1 MKGIILAGGNG
12 SRLHP
17 MTEVVS
23 KQLLPVYDKPM
34 IYYPLTTLMMG
45 GYRDILVITTP
56 NDNSQFRR
64 LLGDGTQW
72 GCKISYAVQPKPAGI
87 AQAFQI
93 GAEFINGEPCCLI
106 LGDNIYFGASLQR
119 IVREAA
125 LRQTGATVFAYRVS
139 DPERYGVVTL
149 DEKGRATS
157 LEEKPTH
164 PKSQWAVTGLYFYGP
179 DVCKIAN
186 ELRPSAR
193 GELEITDINLRYLSR
208 GELNVELLG
217 RGFAWLDTGTPDSL
231 AEAGEFVRALEK
243 RQGLKIACPEEV
255 AFGQQWIGR
264 NDLLAIARQMPN
276 SAYGA
281 YLHQI
286 ASEGSKI
293 SSTSSGDEG

>member
-1 MKGIILAGGNG
+1 MKGIILAGGSG

-17 MTEVVS
+17 MTTVVS

-56 NDNSQFRR
+56 HDNSQFRR
-64 LLGDGTQW
+64 LLGDGQQW
-72 GCKISYAVQPKPAGI
+72 GCRISYAIQPKPAGI

-93 GAEFINGEPCCLI
+93 AADFIDGEPCCLI
-106 LGDNIYFGASLQR
+106 LGDNIYFGANLQS
-119 IVREAA
+119 IVRSAA
-125 LRQTGATVFAYRVS
+125 LRKTGATVFAYRVS
-139 DPERYGVVTL
+139 DPERYGVVSFDDL
-149 DEKGRATS
+149 GRATS
-157 LEEKPTH
+157 LEEKPILA
-164 PKSQWAVTGLYFYGP
+164 KSHWAVTGMYFYGP
-179 DVCKIAN
+179 DVCKIASG
-186 ELRPSAR
+186 LTPSAR
-193 GELEITDINLRYLSR
+193 GEYEITDINLDYLNR
-208 GELNVELLG
+208 EELNVEMLG

-243 RQGLKIACPEEV
+243 RQGLKIACPEEI

-264 NDLLAIARQMPN
+264 HDLFALARNMPN

-286 ASEGSKI
+286 ASEGL
-293 SSTSSGDEG
+293 

>member
-17 MTEVVS
+17 MTTVVS

-45 GYRDILVITTP
+45 GYREILVITTP

-64 LLGDGTQW
+64 LLGDGRQW
-72 GCKISYAVQPKPAGI
+72 GCRISYAIQPKPAGI

-93 GAEFINGEPCCLI
+93 AAEFINGDPCCLI
-106 LGDNIYFGASLQR
+106 LGDNIYFGASLQK

-125 LRQTGATVFAYRVS
+125 LRKIGATVFAYRVS
-139 DPERYGVVTL
+139 DPERYGVVAF
-149 DEKGRATS
+149 DETGRATS

-164 PKSQWAVTGLYFYGP
+164 AKSHWAVTGLYFYGR
-179 DVCKIAN
+179 DVCEIARG
-186 ELRPSAR
+186 LSPSAR
-193 GELEITDINLRYLSR
+193 GEFEITDINLEYLSR

-255 AFGQQWIGR
+255 AFGQEWIGR
-264 NDLLAIARQMPN
+264 DDLFALARQMPN

-286 ASEGSKI
+286 ASEGV
-293 SSTSSGDEG
+293 